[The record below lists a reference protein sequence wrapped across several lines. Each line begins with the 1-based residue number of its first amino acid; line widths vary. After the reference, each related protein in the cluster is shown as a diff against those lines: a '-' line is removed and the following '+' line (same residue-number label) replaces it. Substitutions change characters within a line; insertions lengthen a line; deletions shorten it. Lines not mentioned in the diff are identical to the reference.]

1 MEFESLTSIKEK
13 KVKVRNWVYWL
24 MLVLATLFYTW
35 FYGGFLSFTM
45 LYIIL
50 LLPIVSFVALIG
62 NLYAFKISENLNGR
76 IFVKGESAKYELILG
91 NESILAIPYITISM
105 YLEGQVLCS
114 DMKSMQFSMMP
125 FSKKKYVYEMP
136 LHYRGRYSIGV
147 RKIIFRDFMG
157 LFSISHK
164 PLEQKTILV
173 KPRINF
179 IKQKLIPAA
188 MVSEGNVLAGLF
200 ESGNDEM
207 VDIRKYVPGDSLRKM
222 HWKLTAKTG
231 NAMVRDMRNELDN
244 DIIMIIDIGLPKEQ
258 NEMALSEEDCL
269 IEEAVAQAEYLLTRG
284 MPVRLCIW
292 RDEPVILRAITPG
305 DFLKVY
311 DLLSEVK
318 FNQGTPFED
327 TMDNFLDSGTH
338 RSLVYLFSVN
348 LNNKVIEN
356 AITMRHRGF
365 DIEMYYLKEPNNQ
378 SNIIM
383 NKKNSITFF
392 QDQMARN
399 GIRTKR
405 LTPEVLVDKQSTFV
419 ESLDF
424 TTIVSD
430 DTPILKQK
438 QAFRKLD

>member
-1 MEFESLTSIKEK
+1 MEFESLSRIKEK
-13 KVKVRNWVYWL
+13 RAMIRNWMYWFG
-24 MLVLATLFYTW
+24 LVAATFFYTW

-45 LYIIL
+45 MYVVL
-50 LLPIVSFVALIG
+50 LLPVVSLAALIG
-62 NLYAFKISENLNGR
+62 NLFSFKISENLNGR

-91 NESILAIPYITISM
+91 NESALTIPYITISM

-114 DMKSMQFSMMP
+114 DMKSMQFSMSP
-125 FSKKKYVYEMP
+125 FSKKLFIYEMP
-136 LHYRGRYSIGV
+136 LNYRGRYSIGV
-147 RKIIFRDFMG
+147 RKIIFRDFLG

-179 IKQKLIPAA
+179 MKQKLIPAA

-207 VDIRKYVPGDSLRKM
+207 VDIRKYVPGDNLRKM

-244 DIIMIIDIGLPKEQ
+244 DIIMILDIGMPKVQ
-258 NEMALSEEDCL
+258 NITALSEEDCL
-269 IEEAVAQAEYLLTRG
+269 IEETVMQAEYLLTRG
-284 MPVRLCIW
+284 MPVRLCLW
-292 RDEPVILRAITPG
+292 RDEPVILRATTPG

-318 FNQGTPFED
+318 FNQVTGFED
-327 TMDNFLDSGTH
+327 TMENFLDAGTH

-348 LNNKVIEN
+348 LTNKTIEN
-356 AITMRHRGF
+356 GITMRHRGF
-365 DIEMYYLKEPNNQ
+365 DIELYYINEPSSADKQ
-378 SNIIM
+378 RKS
-383 NKKNSITFF
+383 SSFF
-392 QDQMARN
+392 QDQMAKN

-405 LTPEVLVDKQSTFV
+405 LTPDVLSDNKSGFT

-424 TTIVSD
+424 TTRIIDDSIVS
-430 DTPILKQK
+430 T
-438 QAFRKLD
+438 RKSEYE